1 MLKWAFL
8 FFGGCFFQLVS
19 AQKLPSKTLPIHFQS
34 DATLDQLKVRLAD
47 LTISVIDADWG
58 WYSVAGVSASLE
70 KIKHTEGINLAYQS
84 KPISKRYRPN
94 DTYFAKQ
101 FHLAHIRAEKV
112 WDFTTGDVNR
122 AGDTL
127 IIAIIDDGI
136 DTTHEDLRSQIW
148 RNSLEIPNNQID
160 EDQNGYVDDY
170 LGWNAGDQNGTVYT
184 SISQFDG
191 HGTAVA
197 GIAAARAQ
205 NSIGISGILWN
216 AKILPVN
223 CYPVDEVDVE
233 AGVLRAMLYIY
244 RMKKLFLETKGQK
257 GANVG
262 ALNMSVGM
270 DNGFPS
276 DAPWWCPLYDSLG
289 SVGVWSATA
298 ATNRNVNVETT
309 GDLPSLCPSN
319 YMISVNLCDL
329 NNQHS
334 GSGYSDT
341 FIDIAA
347 PGNDAYTTLP
357 NVLLPGE
364 PYSYESGT
372 SFASPMVAASM
383 LLLESY
389 TCDTY
394 IRLKK
399 ENPEIAMSLMRK
411 WLAAGVR
418 KSTSLSTK
426 TQMGGSLDVYGSWIA
441 MVNWCQQIDT
451 TFKLWQESIEDKVVF
466 KVYPQ
471 PISTHEALNIH
482 VSVRGRME
490 MYNFLGQK
498 KGEWQLEMGNNEV
511 NSGLGSGV
519 YTLVFTTD
527 EKKTKKIQILVD

>member
-8 FFGGCFFQLVS
+8 FFGGCFFQFVF
-19 AQKLPSKTLPIHFQS
+19 AQNLPTQTLPVHFQS
-34 DATLDQLKVRLAD
+34 NLGLELLKSN
-47 LTISVIDADWG
+47 LTNQSIKVIDADWG
-58 WYSVAGVSASLE
+58 WYSVSGGSMSLE
-70 KIKHTEGINLAYQS
+70 KIKHIEGINHAYQS
-84 KPISKRYRPN
+84 KPIVKRYQPN
-94 DTYFAKQ
+94 DPSFAKQ
-101 FHLAHIRAEKV
+101 FHLTKIRAEKV
-112 WDFTTGDVNR
+112 WDFTTGVTNR
-122 AGDTL
+122 NGDTL
-127 IIAIIDDGI
+127 IIAVIDDGL
-136 DTTHEDLRSQIW
+136 DTTHEDLKSQIW
-148 RNSLEIPNNQID
+148 RNAHEIPNNQID
-160 EDQNGYVDDY
+160 DDQNGYVDDY

-197 GIAAARAQ
+197 GVAAARAN
-205 NSIGISGILWN
+205 NSTGISGVLWN

-223 CYPVDEVDVE
+223 CYPKDEVDVE
-233 AGVLRAMLYIY
+233 AGVLRAMLYVY
-244 RMKKLFLETKGQK
+244 RMKKLFLDSKGVK
-257 GANVG
+257 GANIG

-289 SVGVWSATA
+289 SVGVFSATA

-357 NVLLPGE
+357 NILLPGDA
-364 PYSYESGT
+364 YSYESGT

-394 IRLKK
+394 MKLKV
-399 ENPEIAMSLMRK
+399 ENPELAMALMRS
-411 WLAAGVR
+411 WLSKGAL
-418 KSTSLSTK
+418 KSSSLSTK
-426 TQMGGSLDVYGSWIA
+426 NQMGGSLDIFGSWNA
-441 MVNWCQQIDT
+441 MVNWCQKIDT
-451 TFKLWQESIEDKVVF
+451 SFKLSGGQMEESSVF
-466 KVYPQ
+466 KVFPQ
-471 PISTHEALNIH
+471 PMSHSGFLNIE
-482 VSVRGRME
+482 VLSEGWVELYSFMGE
-490 MYNFLGQK
+490 K
-498 KGEWQLEMGNNEV
+498 VGEWKVGMGRNEI
-511 NSGLGSGV
+511 NLGVEEGMYSM
-519 YTLVFTTD
+519 VFTSG
-527 EKKTKKIQILVD
+527 EKKIKKIKILVD

>member
-8 FFGGCFFQLVS
+8 IFGGCFFQLVS
-19 AQKLPSKTLPIHFQS
+19 AQNLPTHTLPIHFQS
-34 DATLDQLKVRLAD
+34 DISLEQLKVRLSD
-47 LTISVIDADWG
+47 LNISVIDKDWG
-58 WYSVAGVSASLE
+58 WFSASGVNVSLE
-70 KIKHTEGINLAYQS
+70 KIKNTDGINRVYQS
-84 KPISKRYRPN
+84 KPISKRYQPN
-94 DTYFAKQ
+94 DPYFAKQ
-101 FHLAHIRAEKV
+101 FHLTNIRAEKV
-112 WDFTTGDVNR
+112 WDFTTGVTTRN
-122 AGDTL
+122 GDSL
-127 IIAIIDDGI
+127 IIAVIDDGI

-148 RNSLEIPNNQID
+148 RNALEIPNNQID
-160 EDQNGYVDDY
+160 DDQNGYVDDY

-197 GIAAARAQ
+197 GIAAARAN
-205 NSIGISGILWN
+205 NSKGISGVLWN

-233 AGVLRAMLYIY
+233 AGVLRAMLYVY
-244 RMKKLFLETKGQK
+244 RMKKSYLETNGMK
-257 GANVG
+257 GANIG

-309 GDLPSLCPSN
+309 GDLPSLCPSS

-364 PYSYESGT
+364 PFSYESGT

-383 LLLESY
+383 LLLESF

-394 IRLKK
+394 MKLKV
-399 ENPEIAMSLMRK
+399 ENPELAMQLMRG
-411 WLAAGVR
+411 WLRKGVK
-418 KSTSLSTK
+418 KSASLSTK
-426 TQMGGSLDVYGSWIA
+426 TQMGGSLDVYGSWNA
-441 MVNWCQQIDT
+441 MVDWCQKIDT
-451 TFKLWQESIEDKVVF
+451 TFKLSGEEFKESVVF
-466 KVYPQ
+466 EVYPQ
-471 PISTHEALNIH
+471 PIYKDDALNMDL
-482 VSVRGRME
+482 SVGGWIE
-490 MYNFLGQK
+490 IYNFLGQK
-498 KGEWQLEMGNNEV
+498 MGEWKVEKGKNEV
-511 NSGLGSGV
+511 YLGLRGGV
-519 YTLVFTTD
+519 YTVLFRT
-527 EKKTKKIQILVD
+527 EQKKTKKVQILVD